1 MSRKLLVFSVSLKD
15 KVFRFALR
23 FLNDYDDAQDIAQD
37 VFEKLW
43 AKRKSLEKY
52 DNIEAL
58 SLKMTRDLCLNR
70 LKHQKVKK
78 EKLKNMARNEKYLYY
93 KANYDEK
100 EMEVI
105 AKQLINNLPEKQKM
119 VIQLRDVEGLEF
131 EEISEILELNI
142 NAIRMNLSRARNKI
156 REQLL
161 KIMNYGLY

>member
-23 FLNDYDDAQDIAQD
+23 LLNDYDDAQDIAQD

-43 AKRKSLEKY
+43 TKRKSLKKY

-58 SLKMTRDLCLNR
+58 SLKMTRDLCFNR

-78 EKLKNMARNEKYLYY
+78 EKLKNMARKEEYLYY
-93 KANYDEK
+93 KTNYDEE

-105 AKQLINNLPEKQKM
+105 TKQLINKLPEKQKM

-131 EEISEILELNI
+131 EEISEILEINT

-156 REQLL
+156 KEQLV